1 MREFNL
7 LKERIM
13 QDGKCYAGGIL
24 KVDSFINHQMD
35 PDLMKAIGHEL
46 SERFKDCGVNKIVTI
61 EASGIAPSIVAGYRA
76 HVPVVFAKKATPKT
90 LDNKFVTKVHSFT
103 KDRDYDIIVSKE
115 YLSKGDK
122 VLFID
127 DFLACGNAGMGIVD
141 LCRQADAD
149 LVGMAFLVEKAF
161 QGGRNR
167 IHENVPG
174 LRVESLAVISALG
187 DGTIS
192 FVE

>member
-1 MREFNL
+1 M
-7 LKERIM
+7 KELEQRIIR
-13 QDGKCYAGGIL
+13 DGRSLPGGIL
-24 KVDSFINHQMD
+24 KVDNFINHQMD
-35 PDLMKAIGHEL
+35 GDLMCACARE
-46 SERFKDCGVNKIVTI
+46 IVRLFRETGFTKVLTV
-61 EASGIAPSIVAGYRA
+61 EASGIAPSIFAGYLA

>member
-1 MREFNL
+1 M
-7 LKERIM
+7 KELEQRIIR
-13 QDGKCYAGGIL
+13 DGRSLPGGIL
-24 KVDSFINHQMD
+24 KVDNFINHQMD
-35 PDLMKAIGHEL
+35 GDLMCACARE
-46 SERFKDCGVNKIVTI
+46 IVRLFRETGFTKVLTV
-61 EASGIAPSIVAGYRA
+61 EASGIAPSIFAGYLA

-115 YLSKGDK
+115 YLSKGAK

-192 FVE
+192 FAE

>member
-1 MREFNL
+1 M
-7 LKERIM
+7 KELEQRIIR
-13 QDGKCYAGGIL
+13 DGRSLPGGIL
-24 KVDSFINHQMD
+24 KVDNFINHQMD
-35 PDLMKAIGHEL
+35 GDLMCACARE
-46 SERFKDCGVNKIVTI
+46 IVRLFRETGFTNVLTV
-61 EASGIAPSIVAGYRA
+61 EASGIAPSIFAGYLA

-192 FVE
+192 FAE

>member
-1 MREFNL
+1 M
-7 LKERIM
+7 KELEQRIIR
-13 QDGKCYAGGIL
+13 DGRSLPGGIL
-24 KVDSFINHQMD
+24 KVDNFISHQMD
-35 PDLMKAIGHEL
+35 GDLMCACARE
-46 SERFKDCGVNKIVTI
+46 IVRLFRETGFTKVLTV
-61 EASGIAPSIVAGYRA
+61 EASGIAPSIFAGYLA

-192 FVE
+192 FAE

>member
-1 MREFNL
+1 M
-7 LKERIM
+7 KELEQRIIR
-13 QDGKCYAGGIL
+13 DGRSLADGIL
-24 KVDSFINHQMD
+24 KVDNFINHQMD
-35 PDLMKAIGHEL
+35 GDLMCACARE
-46 SERFKDCGVNKIVTI
+46 IVRLFRETGFTTLLTV
-61 EASGIAPSIVAGYRA
+61 EASGIAPSIFAGYLA

-192 FVE
+192 FAE

>member
-1 MREFNL
+1 M
-7 LKERIM
+7 KELEQRIIR
-13 QDGKCYAGGIL
+13 DGRSLPGGIL
-24 KVDSFINHQMD
+24 KVDNFINHQMD
-35 PDLMKAIGHEL
+35 GDLMCACARE
-46 SERFKDCGVNKIVTI
+46 IVRLFRETGFTKVLTI
-61 EASGIAPSIVAGYRA
+61 EASGIAPSIFAGYLA

-167 IHENVPG
+167 IHENVPC

-192 FVE
+192 FAE

>member
-1 MREFNL
+1 M
-7 LKERIM
+7 KELEQRIIR
-13 QDGKCYAGGIL
+13 DGRSLPGGIL
-24 KVDSFINHQMD
+24 KVDNFINHQMD
-35 PDLMKAIGHEL
+35 GDLMCACARE
-46 SERFKDCGVNKIVTI
+46 IVRLFRETGFTTVLTV
-61 EASGIAPSIVAGYRA
+61 EASGIAPSIFAGYLA

-192 FVE
+192 FAE

>member
-1 MREFNL
+1 M
-7 LKERIM
+7 KELEQRIIR
-13 QDGKCYAGGIL
+13 DGRSLPGGIL
-24 KVDSFINHQMD
+24 KVDNFINHQMD
-35 PDLMKAIGHEL
+35 GDLTCACARE
-46 SERFKDCGVNKIVTI
+46 IVRLFRETGFTKVLTV
-61 EASGIAPSIVAGYRA
+61 EASGIAPSIFAGYLA

-192 FVE
+192 FAE

>member
-1 MREFNL
+1 M
-7 LKERIM
+7 KELEQRIIR
-13 QDGKCYAGGIL
+13 DGRSLPGGIL
-24 KVDSFINHQMD
+24 KVDNFINHQMD
-35 PDLMKAIGHEL
+35 GDLMCACARE
-46 SERFKDCGVNKIVTI
+46 IVRLFRETGFTKVLTV
-61 EASGIAPSIVAGYRA
+61 EASGIAPSIFAGYLA
-76 HVPVVFAKKATPKT
+76 HVPVVCAKKATPKP

-192 FVE
+192 FAE